1 MYYFS
6 APRQVSNLQA
16 QFTPFNATNGL
27 YAITWTPPPA
37 DNGSF
42 LQILQYSYSSAY
54 TIGPLYSGSFSVV
67 LDQRQ
72 ASYHVRNALY
82 YTNYTFT
89 ITTINK
95 RYNIS
100 RGPIQTMDQTAS
112 EGRVLYVR

>member
-1 MYYFS
+1 M
-6 APRQVSNLQA
+6 QA
-16 QFTPFNATNGL
+16 QFTPFNAINGL

-54 TIGPLYSGSFSVV
+54 TIGPLYSGSLSVT
-67 LDQRQ
+67 LDQRRS
-72 ASYHVRNALY
+72 SYHVRNALY

-112 EGRVLYVR
+112 EGRVLYIR